1 MTTSGDES
9 LNDDEMDTTA
19 GGTDAVPAGDA
30 DGTDGSAGTRTA
42 PTATPR
48 TAPMVTRPTLTAPM
62 VAPATDGE
70 VHRQHRRWQHPR
82 SSRRPPFRSHGD

>member
-30 DGTDGSAGTRTA
+30 DGTDGGSGDADG
-42 PTATPR
+42 
-48 TAPMVTRPTLTAPM
+48 
-62 VAPATDGE
+62 TDGGSGDADGTDGDSTDSTDGG
-70 VHRQHRRWQHPR
+70 
-82 SSRRPPFRSHGD
+82 SS